1 MEWRRSNLCGTL
13 RVENLGETV
22 TLMGWCQTRRDHGG
36 VIFVDLRDYT
46 GICQVVFRKEASAEA
61 HERADSIRSEFVI
74 AVRGKVENR
83 IEGNVNPKLP
93 TGEIEIIVHE
103 LNILSESQTPPYVL
117 DEREQVEER
126 LRLQYRYL
134 DLRHPTMQK
143 NLILRSKAMQ
153 QTRNFLADQGFFEIE
168 TPMLTK
174 STPEGARDY
183 LVPSRVHP
191 GSFYALPQ
199 SPQIFKQLLMVSG
212 YDRYMQIA
220 RCFRDEDLRGNRQP
234 EFTQLDLEMS
244 FIEPEEVYSLV
255 EGLLSSLFET
265 LLDIKVSTPFERM
278 PYLTAMQDYG
288 VDAPDLRFDLKL
300 KDISDIAGQCGLKV
314 FSDAIERGGIAK
326 AINVKGGSDFSR
338 KELDELTE
346 FVKIYGAKGM
356 AWVKRNEE
364 GWQSPIAKFFSM
376 EDQRAIEKRL
386 DVEVGDLILFGADN
400 INTVNDALGNLRKE
414 VARRRKLIP
423 ENTYKFVWITDF
435 PLMEYSASDKRY
447 HAVHHP
453 FTMPNL
459 EDLQKYGETEPQ
471 HIRSVAYDVVLNG
484 VELGGGS
491 IRIHRQDIQQ
501 QVFKW
506 LELSDEEIEEKFG
519 FLLQALSYGAPP
531 HGGIALGFD
540 RLMMFLLKTDSIRDV
555 VAFPKT
561 QRASCLMTEAPSEVP
576 SSALEELHLR
586 VRQLPKLE

>member
-61 HERADSIRSEFVI
+61 HESADSIRSEFVI

-93 TGEIEIIVHE
+93 TGEIEIVVHE
-103 LNILSESQTPPYVL
+103 LNILSESQTPPYVM

-244 FIEPEEVYSLV
+244 FIQPEDIYNLV

-265 LLDIKVSTPFERM
+265 LLDVKISTPFERM
-278 PYLTAMQDYG
+278 PYHTAMEDYG

-364 GWQSPIAKFFSM
+364 GWQSPIAKFFSA
-376 EDQRAIEKRL
+376 EDQRAIEERL

-400 INTVNDALGNLRKE
+400 KNIVNDALGNLRKE

-435 PLMEYSASDKRY
+435 PLLEYSASDKRF

-459 EDLQKYGETEPQ
+459 EDFKKYGETEPQ
-471 HIRSVAYDVVLNG
+471 NIRSVAYDVVLNG

-506 LELSDEEIEEKFG
+506 LELNDAEIEEKFG

-540 RLMMFLLKTDSIRDV
+540 RLMMFLLNTDSIRDV

-576 SSALEELHLR
+576 PSALEELHLR
-586 VRQLPKLE
+586 VRQIPKFE

>member
-61 HERADSIRSEFVI
+61 HESADSIRSEFVI

-93 TGEIEIIVHE
+93 TGEIEIVVHE
-103 LNILSESQTPPYVL
+103 LNILSESQTPPYVM

-244 FIEPEEVYSLV
+244 FIQPEDIYNLV

-265 LLDIKVSTPFERM
+265 LLDVKISTPFERM
-278 PYLTAMQDYG
+278 PYQTAMEDYG

-364 GWQSPIAKFFSM
+364 GWQSPIAKFFSA
-376 EDQRAIEKRL
+376 EDQRAIEERL

-400 INTVNDALGNLRKE
+400 KNIVNDALGNLRKE

-435 PLMEYSASDKRY
+435 PLLEYSASDKRF

-459 EDLQKYGETEPQ
+459 EDLKKYGETEPQ
-471 HIRSVAYDVVLNG
+471 NIRSVAYDVVLNG

-506 LELSDEEIEEKFG
+506 LELNDAEIEEKFG

-540 RLMMFLLKTDSIRDV
+540 RLMMFLLNTDSIRDV

-576 SSALEELHLR
+576 PSALEELHLR
-586 VRQLPKLE
+586 VRQIPKFE